1 MIVLADFEGTQSKER
16 MAFRK
21 QIQVEQQF
29 FRRAIRIAPPAME
42 RILPSFFG
50 PREVEIPTEFMGN
63 GKIRLQ
69 DAPEHLLI

>member
-1 MIVLADFEGTQSKER
+1 

-29 FRRAIRIAPPAME
+29 FRRAIRIALPAME
-42 RILPSFFG
+42 RILLSFFG
-50 PREVEIPTEFMGN
+50 AREVEIPAEFIGS

-69 DAPEHLLI
+69 DAPQHFLI